1 MRHVRSS
8 SGALVSYDAYGS
20 GPPLVLVHGGF
31 SDHHTNWEFV
41 KPWLDRRFT
50 IYAVARPGRGETDA
64 TQGHSLEDEG
74 QDVVSLIRAIDEPVF
89 LLGHS
94 YGGHVA
100 LFAAAEVATRVRK
113 LVVYEAADPRHLGPD
128 TMARL
133 EPFARAGDWDGFA
146 VTFFRDVLSVPAHEI
161 EVVRASPLWPPIVAD
176 APASL
181 NDLRALSRYEFRAD
195 RFRALPMPVT
205 LQIGTES
212 PRHLYVTD
220 ALAAVVAEVAIQE
233 LPGQAHEG
241 MTTAPET
248 YAQGVIRVLLDLPS
262 G

>member
-20 GPPLVLVHGGF
+20 GPPLVLVHGAF

-41 KPWLDRRFT
+41 RPLLGRCFT
-50 IYAVARPGRGETDA
+50 IYAVARRGRGQTDV
-64 TQGHSLEDEG
+64 TTGHSLEDEAH
-74 QDVVSLIRAIDEPVF
+74 DVVSLIREIDEPVF

-100 LFAAAEVATRVRK
+100 LLAAAAVAIHVRK
-113 LVVYEAADPRHLGPD
+113 LVVYEPADPRIFGPG
-128 TMARL
+128 MSRL

-146 VTFFRDVLSVPAHEI
+146 LTFFRDLVCVPVHEI
-161 EVVRASPLWPPIVAD
+161 EAVRASPLWAPIVTD
-176 APASL
+176 GPASL

-195 RFRALPMPVT
+195 RFRTLPMPVT

-212 PRHLYVTD
+212 PRQLYVTD
-220 ALAAVVAEVAIQE
+220 ALAPVVPDVAIQE

-241 MTTAPET
+241 MTTAPEMYT
-248 YAQGVIRVLLDLPS
+248 RAVVRALLES
-262 G
+262 SAV